1 LTTAVTAVARTAN
14 AKQSAAIW
22 SCDFLYMCHLP
33 SIRLLG
39 VVGIVPGG
47 GLAFQWRTLVSSGGM
62 SVPDDN
68 AVAALVSSD
77 DTFRPVMQAL
87 KDIADESL
95 KILMPIEPHVN
106 GLRPCGKYNS
116 LMHARLCRLKML
128 GLSDANSARSLGL
141 SFQTIKAWRERYPKL
156 ADDMHTA
163 ASLGIAH
170 AAAIL
175 QGLMQGSGPTAFNA
189 VRFYL
194 TTHAPEFAEKQ
205 HVEITGDVQ
214 HTIRT
219 IRSALFGLSDDSGE
233 EAGAAT
239 ASGPILDAEVEPL
252 TLPALPTLPGAVF
265 ADESSGKG
273 EKLLVLD
280 L

>member
-1 LTTAVTAVARTAN
+1 V
-14 AKQSAAIW
+14 
-22 SCDFLYMCHLP
+22 
-33 SIRLLG
+33 
-39 VVGIVPGG
+39 
-47 GLAFQWRTLVSSGGM
+47 WR
-62 SVPDDN
+62 
-68 AVAALVSSD
+68 
-77 DTFRPVMQAL
+77 Q
-87 KDIADESL
+87 
-95 KILMPIEPHVN
+95 
-106 GLRPCGKYNS
+106 
-116 LMHARLCRLKML
+116 
-128 GLSDANSARSLGL
+128 
-141 SFQTIKAWRERYPKL
+141 RYPKL

-170 AAAIL
+170 SAAIL
-175 QGLMQGSGPTAFNA
+175 QGLMQGGGPTAFNA
-189 VRFYL
+189 VRLHL

-219 IRSALFGLSDDSGE
+219 IRSALFGLSDASGE
-233 EAGAAT
+233 EAAGAE

>member
-1 LTTAVTAVARTAN
+1 MRPLGFGIFEATCFEAPALLATPLMIGGTG
-14 AKQSAAIW
+14 QLW
-22 SCDFLYMCHLP
+22 SRGILP
-33 SIRLLG
+33 GR
-39 VVGIVPGG
+39 
-47 GLAFQWRTLVSSGGM
+47 GLAFQWRGLVSCGAM
-62 SVPDDN
+62 TADAHTQDDT
-68 AVAALVSSD
+68 AIAALVSSD
-77 DTFRPVMQAL
+77 DTFRPVMAAL

-106 GLRPCGKYNS
+106 GLRPAGKYNS

-128 GLSDANSARSLGL
+128 GLSDANAARALGL
-141 SFQTIKAWRERYPKL
+141 SQPTISVWRQRYPKL

-163 ASLGIAH
+163 ISLGTAH

-175 QGLMQGSGPTAFNA
+175 QGLMQGGGPTAFNA

-219 IRSALFGLSDDSGE
+219 IRSALFGLSDASGE
-233 EAGAAT
+233 EEGGAA

-252 TLPALPTLPGAVF
+252 ALPDLPRAVF
-265 ADESSGKG
+265 ADEPSEKG
-273 EKLLVLD
+273 EKLLVMD